1 MEIKKTKNGV
11 KFETGFLDY
20 LFTVPIYEYAVHY
33 KGFVSSG
40 PDLGACIG
48 RCYAAANQTI

>member
-1 MEIKKTKNGV
+1 MHIKKLERKTVYRG
-11 KFETGFLDY
+11 GFKPNSLC
-20 LFTVPIYEYAVHY
+20 PQGYAVHY

-48 RCYAAANQTI
+48 RCYAAANQETV